1 MKIRPLGKLSD
12 FFVEQ
17 MSSLLMEESAS
28 PNLGAMTVS
37 SLIDE
42 LPKELID
49 QVCADPALCDIASLD
64 LKMIEQA
71 ITHTSGVVPPKNL
84 LALVNKV
91 SGAAKSLP
99 MLSYEELVLVNPKE
113 DLRTFTHGRI
123 GEVEK
128 KFYLSHYTIEQQL
141 GAVLTQL
148 HRVRNGLLGCADTYS
163 DKSINMGE
171 VETNLFASVKT
182 LVDLNTTMDPEDF
195 KSFRKFYMV
204 TDHRGLEGP
213 SGAHSGAIPEIEVL
227 LFWNWLWPSRDKYII
242 SHYGYFPRENRE
254 RIRVALRQ
262 PSLVQLV
269 EHEGSRHSD
278 IRSLM
283 LAVSKFMVAFSSKHY
298 GAVQR
303 HLPDVLANKAPGTSV
318 AEKSGDFLSA
328 IKDERQQQLNKL
340 IEIFG

>member
-12 FFVEQ
+12 FVAEQ
-17 MSSLLMEESAS
+17 MSSLLMEEAAS
-28 PNLGAMTVS
+28 PNLDAMMVS
-37 SLIDE
+37 
-42 LPKELID
+42 ELIA
-49 QVCADPALCDIASLD
+49 QLPEELVNQACANPALCDIASLD

-71 ITHTSGVVPPKNL
+71 IAHTSGIVPPKNL

-91 SGAAKSLP
+91 SSATKFLP

-128 KFYLSHYTIEQQL
+128 KFYLSHYAIEQQL
-141 GAVLTQL
+141 GAVLAQL

-195 KSFRKFYMV
+195 KTFRKFYMV

-213 SGAHSGAIPEIEVL
+213 SGAHSGAIPEMEVL
-227 LFWNWLWPSRDKYII
+227 LFWNWLWPGRDKYIV

-254 RIRVALRQ
+254 SIRTAFRH

-269 EHEGSRHSD
+269 ECEGHRHSD
-278 IRSLM
+278 IRNLM
-283 LAVSKFMVAFSSKHY
+283 LAVAKFMVAFSGKHR

-303 HLPDVLANKAPGTSV
+303 QLPDVLANKAPGTSV

-328 IKDERQQQLNKL
+328 IRDERQQQLNKL